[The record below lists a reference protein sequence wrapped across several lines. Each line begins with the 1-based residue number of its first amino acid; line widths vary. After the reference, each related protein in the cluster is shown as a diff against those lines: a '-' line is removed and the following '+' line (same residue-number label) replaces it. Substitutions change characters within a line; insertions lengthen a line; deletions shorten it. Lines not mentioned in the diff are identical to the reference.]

1 MTQIVVSTDSDRA
14 LIQELQHYLSQRA
27 PTTPVSETGVFDDA
41 TIRALAD
48 YRLAQWLPTHRRRE
62 TAAPGYFRSLL
73 PMDDAC
79 DLTTWNALHEAEAFS
94 VRHSVNLVHQRSE
107 DTGCEMASLAMVLG
121 HAVELERPLR
131 RGEAAPWTMRSLP
144 PGHGHAD
151 DGTGRWYEDF
161 APGAIGLAGDADEAH
176 RRMAERLGLRY
187 LPQQRWTPNS
197 LATVLR
203 AGAIMVSSH
212 WTDEDSGAA
221 GNHAWVLAGMRG
233 DGSEA
238 GTCCLRYD
246 PMRLGAGAGVQT
258 WNYDDLVA
266 EFQTPFRQMIQGPAR
281 LMT

>member
-1 MTQIVVSTDSDRA
+1 MTQIVVSTSSDRA
-14 LIQELQHYLSQRA
+14 LIQELQHYLGLRM
-27 PTTPVSETGVFDDA
+27 PNIPVAQTGMFDDA
-41 TIRALAD
+41 TIRSLAE

-62 TAAPGYFRSLL
+62 TAAPGFLRSLL
-73 PMDDAC
+73 PMDDVC
-79 DLTTWNALHEAEAFS
+79 DLTTWNALHEAETFR
-94 VRHSVNLVHQRSE
+94 VRHAVTLVHQRSE

-151 DGTGRWYEDF
+151 DGSGRWYEDF

-176 RRMAERLGLRY
+176 RRLADRLGLRY
-187 LPQQRWTPNS
+187 LTAHSWTPTT

-203 AGAIMVSSH
+203 SGPIMVASH
-212 WTDEDSGAA
+212 WADEDSGAA

-233 DGSEA
+233 DGTEA
-238 GTCCLRYD
+238 GTGCLRYD

-258 WNYDDLVA
+258 WNFDDLVA
-266 EFQTPFRQMIQGPAR
+266 EFQTPFRQMIQGPTR
-281 LMT
+281 LMP